1 MHVFGLRSDDATANL
16 AAKLPNASIFGLS
29 LAILPLWKKYKIS
42 WELFLYAR
50 IPNSG
55 TENLSDLVLAR
66 TLYFDRLIESAI
78 DSVDQFVFLGPEHA
92 TRACR
97 GVNQSK
103 VTLFEL
109 DQPDVQAHK
118 LETLEKANI
127 P

>member
-1 MHVFGLRSDDATANL
+1 MHVFGLRSDAATANL

-55 TENLSDLVLAR
+55 AGNLSDLVLAR

-78 DSVDQFVFLGPEHA
+78 DSIDQFVFLGAGYA

-103 VTLFEL
+103 VTFLEL
-109 DQPDVQAHK
+109 DHPDVQAHK